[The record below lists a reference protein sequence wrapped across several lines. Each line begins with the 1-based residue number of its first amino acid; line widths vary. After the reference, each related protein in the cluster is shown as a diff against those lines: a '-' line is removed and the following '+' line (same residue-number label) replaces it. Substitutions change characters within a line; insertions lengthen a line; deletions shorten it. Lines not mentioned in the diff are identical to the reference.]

1 MKHFHCIA
9 NWDKINRQL
18 LYQCNSS
25 AGNQALVVLM
35 RIIPLNHW
43 CSFLLA
49 TNRLVTSWWQCF
61 SFYPFNKYSFS
72 TLIVKT
78 CLLNR
83 DSTKN
88 AWRYQYGFF
97 LWLHYIALYH
107 IKCLVLPI
115 EITCNFFLSL
125 VLELAKNPAAYR
137 KKITKFGGYNTWQ
150 SVSHSFSRR

>member
-1 MKHFHCIA
+1 MKHFHCIP
-9 NWDKINRQL
+9 NWDKIKGQL

-25 AGNQALVVLM
+25 AGNQARVVLM

-43 CSFLLA
+43 CSLLLA
-49 TNRLVTSWWQCF
+49 TNRPVTFWWQCF

-72 TLIVKT
+72 TLIVKM
-78 CLLNR
+78 CFLNR

-97 LWLHYIALYH
+97 LWLHYTALYH
-107 IKCLVLPI
+107 IKCLVLPK

-125 VLELAKNPAAYR
+125 VLGLAKKSAAYR
-137 KKITKFGGYNTWQ
+137 KKNY
-150 SVSHSFSRR
+150 